1 MATFD
6 DVRRIALELP
16 EVAVDDDRT
25 AFRVG
30 GKLFAHPWLERI
42 DPKKARVPSL
52 DVLVVRIESEAD
64 KEVLI
69 QMDPRVFFT
78 EPHFDG
84 WASIHVRLA
93 EVDEAMLRR
102 LLTDAWRIRAP
113 KRLREAAQGSG
124 TDRGT

>member
-1 MATFD
+1 VATFD

-16 EVAVDDDRT
+16 EVVASDT
-25 AFRVG
+25 GTEFRVD

-42 DPKKARVPSL
+42 DPKKGRVPNL
-52 DVLVVRIESEAD
+52 DVAVVRIAAEAD

-84 WASIHVRLA
+84 WPSIHVRLA
-93 EVDEAMLRR
+93 EVDEPMLRR
-102 LLTDAWRIRAP
+102 LLADAWRTRAP
-113 KRLREAAQGSG
+113 KRLR
-124 TDRGT
+124 DRT